1 MEVKAFGRA
10 FERACRGMSAYTE
23 ELCRLDSYIG
33 DGDHGVTIERG
44 FSAAADSLNDVKD
57 ARELFFAVAESTSDA
72 MGGAIG
78 PLYGMFWRG
87 VGKGVG
93 EEITPETI
101 GTAWQKGCEALMRVG
116 KAERGNK
123 TIVDAMLPSVEA
135 AKPAGTLAQTLSAM
149 ADAAEA
155 GANATEAMQATK
167 ERAHF
172 LGEKSIGAKDPGA
185 CSYAIFLRLLANETA
200 RKEA

>member
-44 FSAAADSLNDVKD
+44 FNAAADSLNDVKD

-87 VGKGVG
+87 VGKEWEKKSHPKPLARHG
-93 EEITPETI
+93 
-101 GTAWQKGCEALMRVG
+101 R
-116 KAERGNK
+116 R
-123 TIVDAMLPSVEA
+123 DAKL
-135 AKPAGTLAQTLSAM
+135 
-149 ADAAEA
+149 
-155 GANATEAMQATK
+155 
-167 ERAHF
+167 
-172 LGEKSIGAKDPGA
+172 
-185 CSYAIFLRLLANETA
+185 
-200 RKEA
+200 